1 MIAWAVKKSG
11 FDVYPNTVSMTK
23 SGAIDRFL
31 TNHLDSNRS
40 GDRDLWHRLR
50 DKGRL
55 AVVKVSIEELS
66 PL

>member
-31 TNHLDSNRS
+31 ENRPS
-40 GDRDLWHRLR
+40 GDDRDQWHRLR
-50 DKGRL
+50 DREHL
-55 AVVKVSIEELS
+55 VVVKVAIAELL